1 MGAVRD
7 QRGNQNARGSL
18 GPRNLDAKEKAARL
32 KADRHLNRITPLAV
46 ATLEKILRSKSSTN
60 MDLISASREV
70 LDRKIPKLT
79 SAEIALR
86 DTMPILLRVE
96 GGLGWPEKIAQRM
109 AGVTIPV
116 KSVNGNGHGANG
128 NGGAG
133 A

>member
-1 MGAVRD
+1 VGAVRD

-46 ATLEKILRSKSSTN
+46 ATLERILRCKKSTH

-86 DTMPILLRVE
+86 DTTPILLRVE
-96 GGLGWPEKIAQRM
+96 GGLGWPEKIAKRM
-109 AGVTIPV
+109 AGVAIAV
-116 KSVNGNGHGANG
+116 KHANG
-128 NGGAG
+128 NGNGDGGEGA
-133 A
+133 